1 MGQLD
6 IWPDL
11 SAALPAPRLQGV
23 LHLSQGDG
31 LHQPLQAGGQGI
43 GLKRQSQ
50 WG

>member
-31 LHQPLQAGGQGI
+31 LHQPLQAGGEGI